1 MATKK
6 NAGKILFIIKPTIL
20 PIIIIGHVITALL
33 ILTTGVFVYGS
44 YYFIRFKKFPNAA
57 PKIGKNTPNNASF
70 YE

>member
-1 MATKK
+1 M
-6 NAGKILFIIKPTIL
+6 
-20 PIIIIGHVITALL
+20 TALL